1 MTGKK
6 IDVIE
11 VERLDIVEDSRGI
24 IFRNDATNFVIQSGS
39 PWTGISGGV
48 AGGTTKQFFPAASS
62 MGWLKIH
69 YVSGSTYGATGATAY
84 IPLFR
89 NLDTNTA

>member
-6 IDVIE
+6 LDVLE
-11 VERLDIVEDSRGI
+11 VERLDLVEDSRGI
-24 IFRNDATNFVIQSGS
+24 IFRNDATNFVIQSGT
-39 PWTGISGGV
+39 PWTGISSNSTG
-48 AGGTTKQFFPAASS
+48 ASKKFFPIASS

-69 YVSGSTYGATGATAY
+69 YVSGSTYGTTGATAY

-89 NLDTNTA
+89 NLDTNIA